1 MITEQNKKKIKEIKK
16 LKEYNKQNK
25 YLSWLTFYKDFKRP
39 KSLKNQIKINLTKN
53 SKLKDNFFYFRLRS
67 KNSQIYKNDDRNKH
81 LETFN
86 PYVTMMMTNATN
98 FTKYDHS
105 EYVRTTQIPLS
116 QTQLNFSNSPT
127 EYNNTKNKKFFGL
140 DGKTPLYD
148 NENYD
153 SITDNF
159 KMSTL
164 NDLYMKNS
172 LGMKTIGNISQRENF
187 NTKYNYNNINDRHF
201 TFEDEELAN
210 DIFFDGNSKKEE
222 RRYKKEDRNKFYKD
236 YNIEKKLTLK
246 EKNEIEND
254 LKFNNEIQVK
264 NLSKRDYR
272 DPFKSKKVLKI
283 NSQMI
288 DTVEKIR
295 LDLQCQKFQQE
306 YDTICK
312 LNIKK
317 NRMPDVKIFT
327 KKNQNIDEISALK
340 ISKIKSKKK
349 SSSNKD
355 DNKEGEF
362 SNIKEYLSHKMKEQ
376 FVHINKI
383 SRYDHKVSEFKLD
396 IGIIP
401 INHHPELRTFS
412 SLCYDE
418 LKGIIYLYGGIGGKK
433 FGDIWECKYNKKIV
447 WNRVYIPKIEDEE
460 IYEYKE
466 IKEPLPRYGHT
477 THLKNNKIYVLGGE
491 FENWNKSRY
500 KNEILW
506 IYDLTKKTWEIDE
519 FKIIINKKMKKG
531 LSQINNILK
540 NEDKK
545 MSKNQ
550 QNINNKM
557 LNNKII
563 SEKSKSYKY
572 LPKLR
577 GNNLWI
583 KSSRLD
589 YNKNKNFENKE
600 RKNLKFNKLS
610 SKISRNNPISI
621 SENKK
626 YNDKMDNNNE
636 SNLSEKSNNNKI
648 LYPSLRRNHVSLLIG
663 SSIFVYGGINTN
675 KNYLNDC
682 WTYDINKGKW
692 DLVDFVGRYPPPLGF
707 HSCCMALE
715 KDQLISENLSIY
727 NKPLSDRKT
736 LPLLKLDGIFFFGG
750 MNEAK
755 TPTNLF
761 FHMSIGVKPAVF
773 DIPPINGKP
782 PAPRISASMDFSPDC
797 NMLIIHGGKNELN
810 NDNFMNDI
818 TLLDL
823 ESLDWIHP
831 TCNNFLP
838 PERAEHLSVIIG
850 NELIIF
856 GGTSAENLLNFDFI
870 LVDLDF

>member
-1 MITEQNKKKIKEIKK
+1 
-16 LKEYNKQNK
+16 
-25 YLSWLTFYKDFKRP
+25 
-39 KSLKNQIKINLTKN
+39 
-53 SKLKDNFFYFRLRS
+53 
-67 KNSQIYKNDDRNKH
+67 
-81 LETFN
+81 
-86 PYVTMMMTNATN
+86 
-98 FTKYDHS
+98 
-105 EYVRTTQIPLS
+105 
-116 QTQLNFSNSPT
+116 
-127 EYNNTKNKKFFGL
+127 
-140 DGKTPLYD
+140 
-148 NENYD
+148 
-153 SITDNF
+153 
-159 KMSTL
+159 
-164 NDLYMKNS
+164 
-172 LGMKTIGNISQRENF
+172 
-187 NTKYNYNNINDRHF
+187 
-201 TFEDEELAN
+201 
-210 DIFFDGNSKKEE
+210 
-222 RRYKKEDRNKFYKD
+222 
-236 YNIEKKLTLK
+236 
-246 EKNEIEND
+246 
-254 LKFNNEIQVK
+254 
-264 NLSKRDYR
+264 
-272 DPFKSKKVLKI
+272 
-283 NSQMI
+283 
-288 DTVEKIR
+288 
-295 LDLQCQKFQQE
+295 
-306 YDTICK
+306 
-312 LNIKK
+312 
-317 NRMPDVKIFT
+317 
-327 KKNQNIDEISALK
+327 
-340 ISKIKSKKK
+340 
-349 SSSNKD
+349 
-355 DNKEGEF
+355 
-362 SNIKEYLSHKMKEQ
+362 
-376 FVHINKI
+376 
-383 SRYDHKVSEFKLD
+383 
-396 IGIIP
+396 
-401 INHHPELRTFS
+401 
-412 SLCYDE
+412 
-418 LKGIIYLYGGIGGKK
+418 
-433 FGDIWECKYNKKIV
+433 
-447 WNRVYIPKIEDEE
+447 
-460 IYEYKE
+460 
-466 IKEPLPRYGHT
+466 
-477 THLKNNKIYVLGGE
+477 
-491 FENWNKSRY
+491 
-500 KNEILW
+500 
-506 IYDLTKKTWEIDE
+506 
-519 FKIIINKKMKKG
+519 
-531 LSQINNILK
+531 
-540 NEDKK
+540 

>member
-1 MITEQNKKKIKEIKK
+1 MITEENKQKIKEIKQ
-16 LKEYNKQNK
+16 LKENNKQNK
-25 YLSWLTFYKDFKRP
+25 YLSWLTFYRDFKKP

-53 SKLKDNFFYFRLRS
+53 SKIKDQFFYFRLKS

-81 LETFN
+81 LEIFN

-105 EYVRTTQIPLS
+105 EYVRTTQMPFS
-116 QTQLNFSNSPT
+116 QTQSNFSNSPT
-127 EYNNTKNKKFFGL
+127 ECNKTRRKKFFGL

-148 NENYD
+148 NENFD

-164 NDLYMKNS
+164 NDLYMKTS
-172 LGMKTIGNISQRENF
+172 MGMKTIGYISQRENF
-187 NTKYNYNNINDRHF
+187 NTKYKYNTISDRHF
-201 TFEDEELAN
+201 TYEDEELAN

-264 NLSKRDYR
+264 NISKRDYR
-272 DPFKSKKVLKI
+272 DPFKSKKVLKV

-295 LDLQCQKFQQE
+295 LDLQCQKFQKE
-306 YDTICK
+306 YDIICK
-312 LNIKK
+312 MNIKK

-327 KKNQNIDEISALK
+327 KKYQNADEIAALK

-349 SSSNKD
+349 FSSKD

-376 FVHINKI
+376 FVHTNKI

-396 IGIIP
+396 IGVIP

-447 WNRVYIPKIEDEE
+447 WSRVYIPKIEDEE
-460 IYEYKE
+460 IYEYKD

-477 THLKNNKIYVLGGE
+477 THLKNNKIYILGGE
-491 FENWNKSRY
+491 FENWNKNRY
-500 KNEILW
+500 KNEVLW
-506 IYDLTKKTWEIDE
+506 IYDLTKKSWEIDE
-519 FKIIINKKMKKG
+519 NKIFTNKKMKKG
-531 LSQINNILK
+531 LSQVNNILK
-540 NEDKK
+540 NNDKK
-545 MSKNQ
+545 ISKNHP
-550 QNINNKM
+550 NINNKM
-557 LNNKII
+557 LSNKII
-563 SEKSKSYKY
+563 TEKSKSYKY

-583 KSSRLD
+583 KSSRFD
-589 YNKNKNFENKE
+589 NNKNRKLEMEE
-600 RKNLKFNKLS
+600 RKISLFNKLTQ
-610 SKISRNNPISI
+610 KITRNNPISI
-621 SENKK
+621 NINNKI
-626 YNDKMDNNNE
+626 NDNLDNNNE
-636 SNLSEKSNNNKI
+636 SNVSEKSNENKI

-707 HSCCMALE
+707 HSCCIALE

-750 MNEAK
+750 MNETK

-797 NMLIIHGGKNELN
+797 NMLIIHGGKNEFN
-810 NDNFMNDI
+810 SDNFMNDI

>member
-306 YDTICK
+306 YDTI
-312 LNIKK
+312 
-317 NRMPDVKIFT
+317 
-327 KKNQNIDEISALK
+327 
-340 ISKIKSKKK
+340 
-349 SSSNKD
+349 
-355 DNKEGEF
+355 
-362 SNIKEYLSHKMKEQ
+362 
-376 FVHINKI
+376 
-383 SRYDHKVSEFKLD
+383 
-396 IGIIP
+396 
-401 INHHPELRTFS
+401 
-412 SLCYDE
+412 
-418 LKGIIYLYGGIGGKK
+418 
-433 FGDIWECKYNKKIV
+433 
-447 WNRVYIPKIEDEE
+447 
-460 IYEYKE
+460 YK
-466 IKEPLPRYGHT
+466 
-477 THLKNNKIYVLGGE
+477 
-491 FENWNKSRY
+491 
-500 KNEILW
+500 
-506 IYDLTKKTWEIDE
+506 
-519 FKIIINKKMKKG
+519 
-531 LSQINNILK
+531 
-540 NEDKK
+540 
-545 MSKNQ
+545 
-550 QNINNKM
+550 
-557 LNNKII
+557 
-563 SEKSKSYKY
+563 
-572 LPKLR
+572 
-577 GNNLWI
+577 
-583 KSSRLD
+583 
-589 YNKNKNFENKE
+589 
-600 RKNLKFNKLS
+600 
-610 SKISRNNPISI
+610 
-621 SENKK
+621 
-626 YNDKMDNNNE
+626 
-636 SNLSEKSNNNKI
+636 
-648 LYPSLRRNHVSLLIG
+648 
-663 SSIFVYGGINTN
+663 
-675 KNYLNDC
+675 
-682 WTYDINKGKW
+682 
-692 DLVDFVGRYPPPLGF
+692 
-707 HSCCMALE
+707 
-715 KDQLISENLSIY
+715 
-727 NKPLSDRKT
+727 
-736 LPLLKLDGIFFFGG
+736 
-750 MNEAK
+750 
-755 TPTNLF
+755 
-761 FHMSIGVKPAVF
+761 
-773 DIPPINGKP
+773 
-782 PAPRISASMDFSPDC
+782 
-797 NMLIIHGGKNELN
+797 
-810 NDNFMNDI
+810 
-818 TLLDL
+818 
-823 ESLDWIHP
+823 
-831 TCNNFLP
+831 
-838 PERAEHLSVIIG
+838 
-850 NELIIF
+850 
-856 GGTSAENLLNFDFI
+856 
-870 LVDLDF
+870 